1 MAQKRNADLETVYD
15 RLTDAPAGLHDL
27 DAPRAGLPV
36 GAPLDLAEL
45 YILIGGARLFHEAI
59 EILPPDAVEP
69 VEDAP
74 HLWRFATLHG
84 DDLACDKQAR
94 IYQWDTAI
102 DEWLQVASR
111 LDRWLWGQL
120 DAQAVVVDGEG
131 EFAEDV
137 FDAEG
142 ELLPHIQHG
151 MWRAQLK
158 RDADALAPR
167 FWLGM
172 DLARGGDTER
182 GRAQL
187 EDCVARHERFH
198 WGWHELAKISEQLGE
213 FDNAYDEAVMA
224 AEVAERNQAACAGY
238 LWGHV
243 AKVALLASKSAERDA
258 AAQAV
263 QRLAPNL
270 RAEQLAGLRACIS
283 EGDRTSAQGLLAL
296 LRAVWPRDLDVLGLA
311 KQVNAMPEELV
322 VEEDATD
329 DTDEDDGEP
338 NEAEPAS
345 EPARVDTVAAGAGG
359 HGTGKDG

>member
-1 MAQKRNADLETVYD
+1 
-15 RLTDAPAGLHDL
+15 
-27 DAPRAGLPV
+27 
-36 GAPLDLAEL
+36 
-45 YILIGGARLFHEAI
+45 
-59 EILPPDAVEP
+59 
-69 VEDAP
+69 
-74 HLWRFATLHG
+74 
-84 DDLACDKQAR
+84 
-94 IYQWDTAI
+94 
-102 DEWLQVASR
+102 
-111 LDRWLWGQL
+111 
-120 DAQAVVVDGEG
+120 
-131 EFAEDV
+131 
-137 FDAEG
+137 
-142 ELLPHIQHG
+142 
-151 MWRAQLK
+151 
-158 RDADALAPR
+158 
-167 FWLGM
+167 
-172 DLARGGDTER
+172 
-182 GRAQL
+182 
-187 EDCVARHERFH
+187 
-198 WGWHELAKISEQLGE
+198 
-213 FDNAYDEAVMA
+213 MA

-338 NEAEPAS
+338 HEAEPAS